1 MSDQM
6 FSPVTPVPNNNMREV
21 LERFRQR
28 RLKSE
33 AVLRALKEQDAAM
46 GFGCFNDMPQ
56 LQRSDPQEAGEK
68 KSRVDFA
75 LKNFTNT
82 LSRTLDFPENP
93 FLDYLAATTTMSVV
107 LAIDH
112 ERQKIRFP
120 DLAVSEP
127 KNAEYEDLEFYFHKI
142 GEAVIDGG
150 EDPNDAS
157 QFTEETS
164 SLRHTLAL
172 DIIRLGLRQLAQAQL
187 ESGKRSL
194 WS

>member
-1 MSDQM
+1 MSDRK

-46 GFGCFNDMPQ
+46 GFGSFNDMPQ
-56 LQRSDPQEAGEK
+56 LQRSDPQETGEQ

-112 ERQKIRFP
+112 ERQRYRDTILFSLLVRANTN
-120 DLAVSEP
+120 L
-127 KNAEYEDLEFYFHKI
+127 YRL
-142 GEAVIDGG
+142 
-150 EDPNDAS
+150 DPIS
-157 QFTEETS
+157 RPRCF
-164 SLRHTLAL
+164 R
-172 DIIRLGLRQLAQAQL
+172 AQ
-187 ESGKRSL
+187 ECGV
-194 WS
+194 